1 MNDRRLNSI
10 GMVCR
15 RTGLKSDRLRAWE
28 RRYNVVEPIRSG
40 GNQRLY
46 SEEDIEKL
54 LLLRQATDAGHRI
67 AQIAHLP
74 VGELQGL
81 VEVELAIPP
90 SPIIPTRHETAT
102 AHATVSACL
111 SAVQRLDA
119 AALRRGLRLASE
131 VLSPEAVIEQLL
143 VPLIHNIG
151 DLWAEGGLRASHEHL
166 ATVVLRVFIEELSP
180 EREVLDGLPRLLL
193 TTPAGE
199 RHELG
204 SLLAMATA
212 THAGWDVTY
221 LGPDLPAAEIAA
233 AARQRGV
240 RVIALSIV
248 CPSSPN
254 AIQDELATLRR
265 HIGDDTGLIIGGRGA
280 MEFEDTASDVGALI
294 VEDLSGLPA
303 ALALFI

>member
-102 AHATVSACL
+102 ASATVSGCL
-111 SAVQRLDA
+111 SALQRLDTV
-119 AALRRGLRLASE
+119 ALRRGL
-131 VLSPEAVIEQLL
+131 
-143 VPLIHNIG
+143 
-151 DLWAEGGLRASHEHL
+151 
-166 ATVVLRVFIEELSP
+166 
-180 EREVLDGLPRLLL
+180 
-193 TTPAGE
+193 
-199 RHELG
+199 
-204 SLLAMATA
+204 
-212 THAGWDVTY
+212 
-221 LGPDLPAAEIAA
+221 
-233 AARQRGV
+233 
-240 RVIALSIV
+240 
-248 CPSSPN
+248 
-254 AIQDELATLRR
+254 
-265 HIGDDTGLIIGGRGA
+265 
-280 MEFEDTASDVGALI
+280 
-294 VEDLSGLPA
+294 
-303 ALALFI
+303 